1 VELRKALRDDSLY
14 GPLSG
19 SNGGAIVAHEAD
31 SGSAPARQI
40 TLPYA
45 LDIRGVS
52 HAYGERPALDNVSI
66 SVASGEFCALLGLNG
81 AGKSTLFGLIT
92 RLFVT
97 RGGSIRILGFD
108 IGREPSQALRRMG
121 VVFQNRTLDPELSV
135 LQNLAYHAALH
146 GFSSSDGRRLAL
158 EALDR
163 VLLADRA
170 RDKVKQLSGGQMRRV
185 EIARALIH
193 RPRLLLLD
201 EPTVGLDIASRL
213 DIRQQVRRL
222 VAEDGL
228 GVLWATHI
236 LEEVNPGDHVVILH
250 RGRVLADGTGASI
263 VHQARADSLAQ
274 AFSGMTGM
282 TNGAEGHP

>member
-1 VELRKALRDDSLY
+1 
-14 GPLSG
+14 
-19 SNGGAIVAHEAD
+19 
-31 SGSAPARQI
+31 
-40 TLPYA
+40 
-45 LDIRGVS
+45 
-52 HAYGERPALDNVSI
+52 
-66 SVASGEFCALLGLNG
+66 
-81 AGKSTLFGLIT
+81 
-92 RLFVT
+92 
-97 RGGSIRILGFD
+97 
-108 IGREPSQALRRMG
+108 

-170 RDKVKQLSGGQMRRV
+170 REKVKQLSGGQMRRV

-213 DIRQQVRRL
+213 DIREQVRRL

-236 LEEVNPGDHVVILH
+236 LEEVNPADHVVILH

-263 VHQARADSLAQ
+263 VHQAGADNLAQ

-282 TNGAEGHP
+282 TNGAEVQP